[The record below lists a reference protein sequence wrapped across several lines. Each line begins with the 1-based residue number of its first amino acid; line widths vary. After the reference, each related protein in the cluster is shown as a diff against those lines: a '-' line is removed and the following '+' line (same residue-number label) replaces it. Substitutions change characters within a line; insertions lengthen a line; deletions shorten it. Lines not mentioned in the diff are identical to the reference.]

1 MLLEREKQGKAFY
14 VREQVRELARY
25 IVQIGGVTIIDAL
38 PELEL
43 RELVTGKIEQLA
55 GAPAV

>member
-1 MLLEREKQGKAFY
+1 VLLEREKQGKAFY